1 MPHLFHRPGSRS
13 TRVLWLL
20 EEIGEPYEMTIVTDE
35 FRRSP
40 EHFAKHPL
48 GRVPFMELDDGT
60 VMFESLACCLYLADA
75 NPDAGLIGPS
85 GSSERALA
93 YQWATFAMTEL
104 EASMLALRAGG
115 EAGADLAPMF
125 ERFNNVCRALSD
137 GLGGNE
143 WLVGNTFGVADVMCV
158 NVLGLAHAR
167 NMLREGPGLSE
178 YVERGHARAAYER
191 AQNAGAAA
199 A

>member
-48 GRVPFMELDDGT
+48 GRVPFLELDDGT

-75 NPDAGLIGPS
+75 HPDAGLIGPS
-85 GSSERALA
+85 GSTARALA
-93 YQWATFAMTEL
+93 YQWAVFAMTEI
-104 EASMLALRAGG
+104 EGSMLALRAGG
-115 EAGADLAPMF
+115 EAGADLVPMF
-125 ERFNNVCRALSD
+125 ERFNKICRAVSD
-137 GLGGNE
+137 GLGDNE
-143 WLVGNTFGVADVMCV
+143 WLVDNTFGVADVMCV

-167 NMLREGPGLSE
+167 NMLREGPALAE
-178 YVERGHARAAYER
+178 YVERGHARDAYER
-191 AQNAGAAA
+191 AQNAGAATA
-199 A
+199 